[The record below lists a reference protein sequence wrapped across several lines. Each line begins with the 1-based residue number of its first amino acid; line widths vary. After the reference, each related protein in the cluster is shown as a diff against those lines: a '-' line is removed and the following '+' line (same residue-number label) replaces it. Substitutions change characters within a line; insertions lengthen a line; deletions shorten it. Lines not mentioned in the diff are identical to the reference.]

1 MVQYIRC
8 CIHLLPSVFVFIFN
22 DMCMCSTVCEDVV
35 CIYAAAGV
43 YLTTDCLYIRCP
55 QPGEGV
61 DLLLRVLAEL
71 PGDFS
76 GLRQLLRQVGL
87 DVFWQLLVRGGQRTH
102 WNWKMSAGVGIQ
114 REKKEMREDKEL
126 RGGDMKKK
134 VRIKKKV
141 PFKPLKAAQDF
152 NLQCRQLFSLICITG
167 GCGPAD
173 HLKERAYSS
182 D

>member
-1 MVQYIRC
+1 
-8 CIHLLPSVFVFIFN
+8 
-22 DMCMCSTVCEDVV
+22 
-35 CIYAAAGV
+35 
-43 YLTTDCLYIRCP
+43 
-55 QPGEGV
+55 
-61 DLLLRVLAEL
+61 
-71 PGDFS
+71 
-76 GLRQLLRQVGL
+76 
-87 DVFWQLLVRGGQRTH
+87 
-102 WNWKMSAGVGIQ
+102 MSAGVGIQ

-173 HLKERAYSS
+173 HLKEWAYSS